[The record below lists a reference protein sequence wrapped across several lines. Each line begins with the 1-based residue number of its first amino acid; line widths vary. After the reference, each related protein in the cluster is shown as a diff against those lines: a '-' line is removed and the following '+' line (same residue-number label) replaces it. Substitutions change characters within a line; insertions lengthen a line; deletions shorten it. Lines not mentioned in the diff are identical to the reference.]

1 MRKILSLQIL
11 LFLACNCFSQNLKTV
26 TLIEQ
31 RAYSLNGGARSYMGG
46 VSRTTIKIDLPKN
59 TRRWYYSFTTS
70 PGADG
75 TKLLKLGLQ
84 VGAAVASGGLAAAAA
99 SAIDVPSGSGSVD
112 VIVLPTEYRDA
123 FINKEDSKWRLYQ
136 DVSLQNAKQA
146 VQSIDN
152 NYGNSFYLGLRNP
165 SAMSGINIMIEVVA
179 VVEETTA
186 ENDKGMLY
194 GNLAW
199 KAFERG
205 ELDKCVELSK
215 KALTYNPNLCFVKF
229 NIALVHLIQEKDEAL
244 DEYISA
250 MADLKNDS
258 NPKNA
263 LRGALQDIRDY
274 KLKSPRLKNLKDVE
288 ELLIEENKKY

>member
-1 MRKILSLQIL
+1 MKKVLLLQVL
-11 LFLACNCFSQNLKTV
+11 LLLTCNCFSQNLKTI

-46 VSRTTIKIDLPKN
+46 VSRATIKIDLPKN
-59 TRRWYYSFTTS
+59 TRSWYYSFTTS
-70 PGADG
+70 PGVDG

-84 VGAAVASGGLAAAAA
+84 VSATVASVGLAAAA

-112 VIVLPTEYRDA
+112 VIVLPTEYEDA
-123 FINKEDSKWRLYQ
+123 FMNKEDNKWRMYQ

-146 VQSIDN
+146 VQSIAS

-179 VVEETTA
+179 VVEETTT
-186 ENDKGMLY
+186 ENDKGVLY

-205 ELDKCVELSK
+205 ELDRCVELSK
-215 KALTYNPNLCFVKF
+215 KALTYNPNLCYVKF

-244 DEYISA
+244 DDYISA
-250 MADLKNDS
+250 IADLKNDS

-263 LRGALQDIRDY
+263 LRGSLQDIRDY
-274 KLKSPRLKNLKDVE
+274 KLKSHYLKNLKDVE
-288 ELLIEENKKY
+288 ELLSEENKKY

>member
-1 MRKILSLQIL
+1 MRKILLLQVL
-11 LFLACNCFSQNLKTV
+11 LFLTCNCFSQNLKTV

-31 RAYSLNGGARSYMGG
+31 RAYALNGGARSYMGG

-70 PGADG
+70 PGTDG

-123 FINKEDSKWRLYQ
+123 FVNKEDSKWRLYQ

-229 NIALVHLIQEKDEAL
+229 NIALVHLIQEKDEAI
-244 DEYISA
+244 DEYVSA
-250 MADLKNDS
+250 IADLKNDS
-258 NPKNA
+258 NPKNS

-274 KLKSPRLKNLKDVE
+274 KLKSPRLKNLNDVE